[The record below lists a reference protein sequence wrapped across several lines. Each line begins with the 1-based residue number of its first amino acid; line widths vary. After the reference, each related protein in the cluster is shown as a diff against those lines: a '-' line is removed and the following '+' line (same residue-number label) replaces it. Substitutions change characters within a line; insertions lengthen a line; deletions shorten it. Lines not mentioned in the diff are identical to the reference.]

1 MGSNLK
7 NLVAGAILFL
17 GIAFGVQY
25 MRETKV
31 DNQQIEYSQFIQ
43 QVKAGQISSLNIE
56 GSPIGYEIKGERKDK
71 TTFKTNAP
79 MDDNLVT
86 LLVDNKVRFKVTPE
100 EKLGFLSSMF
110 MSLLPVLLLI
120 GAWMWFMR
128 MQSGGGKGGA
138 FGIVGSLKTGFAFVD
153 VRAYGFFLFNG

>member
-7 NLVAGAILFL
+7 NLIVGAILFL
-17 GIAFGVQY
+17 GIAFGVQH

-31 DNQQIEYSQFIQ
+31 DSQQIEYSQFIQ
-43 QVKAGQISSLNIE
+43 QVKEGKISNLNIE

-71 TTFKTNAP
+71 SKFKTNAP

-100 EKLGFLSSMF
+100 EKPGFKQ
-110 MSLLPVLLLI
+110 PVYEPAARYL
-120 GAWMWFMR
+120 ADWR
-128 MQSGGGKGGA
+128 
-138 FGIVGSLKTGFAFVD
+138 VD
-153 VRAYGFFLFNG
+153 VVHADAIGRR

>member
-1 MGSNLK
+1 M
-7 NLVAGAILFL
+7 

-86 LLVDNKVRFKVTPE
+86 LLVDNKCAL
-100 EKLGFLSSMF
+100 KLR
-110 MSLLPVLLLI
+110 PKKN
-120 GAWMWFMR
+120 
-128 MQSGGGKGGA
+128 QA
-138 FGIVGSLKTGFAFVD
+138 F
-153 VRAYGFFLFNG
+153 

>member
-100 EKLGFLSSMF
+100 EKPGFLSSMF

-138 FGIVGSLKTGFAFVD
+138 LAKD
-153 VRAYGFFLFNG
+153 RR

>member
-100 EKLGFLSSMF
+100 EKPGFLSSMF

-120 GAWMWFMR
+120 GAWMWALSF
-128 MQSGGGKGGA
+128 
-138 FGIVGSLKTGFAFVD
+138 
-153 VRAYGFFLFNG
+153 